1 MVETPPE
8 PLDPLSEEF
17 ALTEKDFLDGELV
30 LVNYTNTSEVLQK
43 RIKPRALRALDE
55 SLVDPDPRIRLSA
68 ANSALDRTG
77 VTPRVNLQQAQQ
89 VVLNLNPALFND
101 LRSLRRVEDPSKG
114 KKE

>member
-1 MVETPPE
+1 
-8 PLDPLSEEF
+8 LDPLSEEF

-30 LVNYTNTSEVLQK
+30 LVDYTNTDEVLQK
-43 RIKPRALRALDE
+43 RIKPRALRALDQ
-55 SLVDPDPRIRLSA
+55 SLEDPDPRIRLSA

-101 LRSLRRVEDPSKG
+101 LRSLRRPSG
-114 KKE
+114 PLESKEE